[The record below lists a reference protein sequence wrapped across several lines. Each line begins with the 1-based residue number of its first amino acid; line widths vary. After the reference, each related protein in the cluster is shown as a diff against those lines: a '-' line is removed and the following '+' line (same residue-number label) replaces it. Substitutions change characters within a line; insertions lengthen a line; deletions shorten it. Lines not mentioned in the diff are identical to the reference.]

1 MKLIVDVFHH
11 YQNPNSQ
18 PMLRTHL
25 KFFIRVFLKDKF
37 FSLLNIL
44 GLALGIAVSIILLL
58 ILQHDLNYD
67 KHYANHERIY
77 RVGGHLQATGLE
89 FRGARSS
96 RELGDILREE
106 FPEIQALTRANNW
119 DHVLVKYDHNGDDIA
134 YYEEDVVRT
143 DSTYFQVFKHNFI
156 KGDEKT
162 CMNLLNS
169 VVITQS
175 MVKRYFGDDDPIDKS
190 LFIAGENWK
199 VTGVIEDLPE
209 NTHLKFDILLSG

>member
-1 MKLIVDVFHH
+1 
-11 YQNPNSQ
+11 
-18 PMLRTHL
+18 MLRTHL

-106 FPEIQALTRANNW
+106 FPE
-119 DHVLVKYDHNGDDIA
+119 DSG
-134 YYEEDVVRT
+134 T
-143 DSTYFQVFKHNFI
+143 DTGKQLGSCV
-156 KGDEKT
+156 G
-162 CMNLLNS
+162 
-169 VVITQS
+169 
-175 MVKRYFGDDDPIDKS
+175 
-190 LFIAGENWK
+190 K
-199 VTGVIEDLPE
+199 V
-209 NTHLKFDILLSG
+209 